1 MTLFTME
8 GKILVSTAYLAP
20 VEYFS
25 LISRADTVYVEREEN
40 YLKQSYR
47 NRCYILSA
55 HGPQLMTVPV
65 YQGSLHK
72 TPIKEI
78 RIDYSKRWQQ
88 VHIRALVASYSS
100 SPYFE
105 FYFENIEKIISGKND
120 FLLDLNM
127 GLTQSILKMLKME
140 INLTYTTNYV
150 PVGTAENDFRYKITP
165 KEKSQFLSKEYIQ
178 VFDNGNGFISGLSV
192 LDLIFNKGP
201 EAVDYL

>member
-1 MTLFTME
+1 ME
-8 GKILVSTAYLAP
+8 GKILVSTAYLPP
-20 VEYFS
+20 VEYFT
-25 LISRADTVYVEREEN
+25 LISQADEVLIESEEN

-55 HGPQLMTVPV
+55 HGPQLLTVPV

-72 TPIKEI
+72 TPIKDI

-88 VHIRALVASYSS
+88 VHLRAIIASYSS
-100 SPYFE
+100 SPYFQ
-105 FYFENIEKIISGKND
+105 FYFENIEKIISGKID

-127 GLTQSILKMLKME
+127 ELIQSILKMLKME
-140 INLTYTTNYV
+140 IKLTYTTYFI
-150 PVGTAENDFRYKITP
+150 PVRTAENDFRYKVTP

-178 VFDNGNGFISGLSV
+178 VFDKGTGFISGLSI